1 METRPKYLLA
11 ALTLACAAACA
22 TSPDDTEVVDSGI
35 RPSGMPGGG
44 TSDAGAGG
52 SASGTISPGSTTG
65 GGSSDAGSSG
75 SAGGSSPAG
84 TGGAAGG
91 TDAGA
96 SAGGGGTTA
105 DCTGDVPTNNDDL
118 VTNFEDGTVGVNAVT
133 GRGGG
138 FYIFNDKMNDK
149 VAQTFAVAA
158 NNRCSDGSSQYAFCS
173 KGGGFMVWGAGFG
186 TDLGVTDP
194 ATMKKTT
201 VDLSAYTGIS
211 FWVIRNSG
219 MAATA
224 KLIVAD
230 KNTAEEGANC
240 TNMSGAMDKDKCDPY
255 VANVPLSNKWTKQTI
270 KFASLKQGGWGKPSP
285 MFAANAVYGIQ
296 LQFAQ
301 LIDFD
306 VCFDQLVLVR

>member
-11 ALTLACAAACA
+11 ALTLATAAACA
-22 TSPDDTEVVDSGI
+22 SAPGDDTDVVDSGV
-35 RPSGMPGGG
+35 MPGAMTGGG
-44 TSDAGAGG
+44 TTGGGMTGG
-52 SASGTISPGSTTG
+52 STTGGGTTG

-75 SAGGSSPAG
+75 AAGGGSSDAG
-84 TGGAAGG
+84 AGGAAGG
-91 TDAGA
+91 SDAGG
-96 SAGGGGTTA
+96 SAGGGTTA
-105 DCTGDVPTNNDDL
+105 DCTGDAPTNNDDL
-118 VTNFEDGTVGVNAVT
+118 VSNFEDGTVGVNAVT

-149 VAQTFAVAA
+149 VAQTFAVTA
-158 NNRCSDGSSQYAFCS
+158 NNRCSDGSSQYAFCT

-194 ATMKKTT
+194 ATTKKTT

-211 FWVIRNSG
+211 FWIMRNSG
-219 MAATA
+219 MAGTA

-230 KNTAEEGANC
+230 KNTAEEGGNC
-240 TNMSGAMDKDKCDPY
+240 TNMAGAMDKDKCDPY

-285 MFAANAVYGIQ
+285 MFAGNAVYGIQ